1 MKFKRSTVAISLG
14 CALTL
19 PALAQQSELAV
30 TKAKSEETLTTTV
43 ETVLDAQTRAR
54 SRTFID
60 QLS

>member
-19 PALAQQSELAV
+19 SALAQQSELAV

-43 ETVLDAQTRAR
+43 ETVLDAQTSKA
-54 SRTFID
+54 
-60 QLS
+60 LN